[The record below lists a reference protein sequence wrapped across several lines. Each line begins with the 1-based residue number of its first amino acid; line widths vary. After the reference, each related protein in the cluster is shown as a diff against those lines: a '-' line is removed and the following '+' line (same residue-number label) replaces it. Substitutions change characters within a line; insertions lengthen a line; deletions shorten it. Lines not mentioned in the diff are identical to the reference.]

1 MTTVRYAR
9 YVLVNEA
16 KGMVAWYENPAT
28 AEKAKNINGGEI
40 FDTDNTDP
48 EDLAIILHH
57 ARKNMGDVEE

>member
-16 KGMVAWYENPAT
+16 KDMVAWYENPAT

-48 EDLAIILHH
+48 EDLEIILHH
-57 ARKNMGDVEE
+57 VRHGIGVE